1 MCGFSQILTMFTFL
15 CRNCVLREG
24 NVVVPYK
31 AVATRTRSNTSTK
44 LENDKNFNKFIKSFV
59 TPSENEESTDTS
71 VSMSSTSDTSSTSY
85 YPSPESP
92 DSVVPGSTSSSD
104 ESSDATII
112 YDASQYNNVINV
124 PEQHEQVS
132 QQGSSDDNQTLP
144 GSLQDVNLDLKV
156 SRIHTFKEFARCYTF
171 T

>member
-1 MCGFSQILTMFTFL
+1 MYILY
-15 CRNCVLREG
+15 CRNCTIREG

-31 AVATRTRSNTSTK
+31 AVATRTRSNISTK

-59 TPSENEESTDTS
+59 PPSGNDETSTTAP
-71 VSMSSTSDTSSTSY
+71 STSSSSCTSTSSY
-85 YPSPESP
+85 YWSPEST

-112 YDASQYNNVINV
+112 YDASQYNVINV
-124 PEQHEQVS
+124 PEQVS
-132 QQGSSDDNQTLP
+132 QQGSSDDIPTLP
-144 GSLQDVNLDLKV
+144 GSLQDVNLDLSV
-156 SRIHTFKEFARCYTF
+156 SRIHSFKGFSRCYTF